1 MLPGIASQL
10 NYLHQSLVFSSALE
24 GTQTEMGSP
33 EGDANTVSVELRDEM
48 DWRDH
53 FCSLSFYYIYHWP
66 WIPLSGTPISWVLES
81 ALKMDSLDSAPSL
94 SVLPEVN
101 WNQNYAGGM
110 AVETWFPPLLAWGW
124 LLVLVILGQPLFCWP
139 LCLSYSVF
147 LHDSAKVW
155 CIESSLELW
164 ESLMLA

>member
-66 WIPLSGTPISWVLES
+66 
-81 ALKMDSLDSAPSL
+81 
-94 SVLPEVN
+94 
-101 WNQNYAGGM
+101 
-110 AVETWFPPLLAWGW
+110 
-124 LLVLVILGQPLFCWP
+124 
-139 LCLSYSVF
+139 
-147 LHDSAKVW
+147 
-155 CIESSLELW
+155 
-164 ESLMLA
+164 